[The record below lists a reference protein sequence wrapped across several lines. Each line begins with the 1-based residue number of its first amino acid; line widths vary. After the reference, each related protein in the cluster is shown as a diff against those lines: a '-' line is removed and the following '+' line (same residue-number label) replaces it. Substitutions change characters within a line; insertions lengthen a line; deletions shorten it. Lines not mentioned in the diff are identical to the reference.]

1 MFNCGEGLDYKA
13 MGSIFSGL
21 VQCGAWGCFDEFNRI
36 EAEVLSVVSSQIRQI
51 QEALKNDLTRFAFEG
66 REISIDSRT
75 GIFITMN
82 PGYAGRTEL
91 PDNLKALFRPVT
103 MILPDLEQICE
114 IMLLSEGFDTAKVL
128 AKKMTVLYQLAREQ
142 LSKQHHYDFGLRA
155 LKSVL
160 VMSGALKRGS
170 PSMSESLVLMRA
182 LRDMNLPKFVYDD
195 VPLFLGLI
203 NDLFPGLDCPRVR
216 YPSFND
222 TVEAELAKE
231 GYKVLTDAGEQVD
244 KVIQLYETMATR
256 HTTMVVGQTGGGK
269 SVIINTL
276 ARAQTALGKATKLHV
291 LNPKALRVSELYG
304 VLDPETRDWTDGLLS
319 SIFREVNKP
328 LPAGKDKVRGARRS
342 TRAAVCAAEQAVGHS
357 ARSYRPLCIC
367 VRGTVATGGARK
379 PSLTDGLLGR
389 MSCSDKNMTT
399 NILDGLRSVL
409 QAKYI
414 VFDGDVDAVWVEN
427 MNSVMDDNKLLTLPN
442 GERIRVQDHCKLLF
456 EVADLQY
463 ASPATISRC
472 GMVYVDSRNLG
483 YQPYVWTWLRTRKD
497 EDEQEALRGLFD
509 KYAAPCV
516 EWVLEGVEGAELV
529 KRPVQTVPITNLN
542 MMHQLTQL
550 LDTLAGASGSIK
562 DAQVRGVCMRP
573 HAACFTCVRI

>member
-1 MFNCGEGLDYKA
+1 MLQDLAKGLALLCVVFNCGEGLDYKA

-51 QEALKNDLTRFAFEG
+51 QEALKNDLTRFLFEG

-103 MILPDLEQICE
+103 MIVPDLEQICE

-160 VMSGALKRGS
+160 VMAGALKRGS
-170 PSMSESLVLMRA
+170 PDMSESLVLMRA
-182 LRDMNLPKFVYDD
+182 LRDMNLPKFVFDD

-222 TVEAELAKE
+222 QVESELASA

-244 KVIQLYETMATR
+244 KVIQLYETMMTR

-276 ARAQTALGKATKLHV
+276 AKAQTALGKTTKLHV
-291 LNPKALRVSELYG
+291 LNPKAIRISELYG

-319 SIFREVNKP
+319 NIFREVNKP
-328 LPAGKDKVRGARRS
+328 LPPGKDQVRRCVAAAAPARHSLHSQRCSAPRNARQS
-342 TRAAVCAAEQAVGHS
+342 TCSALARVCAD
-357 ARSYRPLCIC
+357 AR
-367 VRGTVATGGARK
+367 
-379 PSLTDGLLGR
+379 D
-389 MSCSDKNMTT
+389 
-399 NILDGLRSVL
+399 
-409 QAKYI
+409 
-414 VFDGDVDAVWVEN
+414 
-427 MNSVMDDNKLLTLPN
+427 
-442 GERIRVQDHCKLLF
+442 
-456 EVADLQY
+456 
-463 ASPATISRC
+463 
-472 GMVYVDSRNLG
+472 
-483 YQPYVWTWLRTRKD
+483 
-497 EDEQEALRGLFD
+497 
-509 KYAAPCV
+509 
-516 EWVLEGVEGAELV
+516 
-529 KRPVQTVPITNLN
+529 
-542 MMHQLTQL
+542 
-550 LDTLAGASGSIK
+550 
-562 DAQVRGVCMRP
+562 
-573 HAACFTCVRI
+573 

>member
-1 MFNCGEGLDYKA
+1 VQDLAKGLALLCVVFNCGEGLDYKA

-51 QEALKNDLTRFAFEG
+51 QEALKNDLTRFLFEG
-66 REISIDSRT
+66 REIAIDGRT

-103 MILPDLEQICE
+103 MIVPDLEQICE

-160 VMSGALKRGS
+160 VMAGALKRGS
-170 PSMSESLVLMRA
+170 PGMSESLVLMRA

-222 TVEAELAKE
+222 QVEAELAAG
-231 GYKVLTDAGEQVD
+231 GYKVLTDQGEQVD
-244 KVIQLYETMATR
+244 KVIQLYETMMTR
-256 HTTMVVGQTGGGK
+256 HTTTVVGQTGGGK
-269 SVIINTL
+269 SVIISTL
-276 ARAQTALGKATKLHV
+276 AAAQSALGKATKLHV
-291 LNPKALRVSELYG
+291 LNPKAIKISELYG

-328 LPAGKDKVRGARRS
+328 LPPGKDKARPSCERVR
-342 TRAAVCAAEQAVGHS
+342 CI
-357 ARSYRPLCIC
+357 ARSAAALTALLRA
-367 VRGTVATGGARK
+367 V
-379 PSLTDGLLGR
+379 PS
-389 MSCSDKNMTT
+389 
-399 NILDGLRSVL
+399 
-409 QAKYI
+409 
-414 VFDGDVDAVWVEN
+414 
-427 MNSVMDDNKLLTLPN
+427 
-442 GERIRVQDHCKLLF
+442 
-456 EVADLQY
+456 
-463 ASPATISRC
+463 
-472 GMVYVDSRNLG
+472 
-483 YQPYVWTWLRTRKD
+483 
-497 EDEQEALRGLFD
+497 
-509 KYAAPCV
+509 
-516 EWVLEGVEGAELV
+516 
-529 KRPVQTVPITNLN
+529 
-542 MMHQLTQL
+542 
-550 LDTLAGASGSIK
+550 
-562 DAQVRGVCMRP
+562 
-573 HAACFTCVRI
+573 

>member
-1 MFNCGEGLDYKA
+1 MRALHTSTLSTRTRLQDLAKGLALLCVVFNCGEGLDYKA

-103 MILPDLEQICE
+103 MIVPDLEQICE

-160 VMSGALKRGS
+160 VMAGALKRGS

-328 LPAGKDKVRGARRS
+328 LPAGKDKVRGAPPVALCTQPSRRS
-342 TRAAVCAAEQAVGHS
+342 TNGHS
-357 ARSYRPLCIC
+357 ARSY
-367 VRGTVATGGARK
+367 
-379 PSLTDGLLGR
+379 
-389 MSCSDKNMTT
+389 
-399 NILDGLRSVL
+399 
-409 QAKYI
+409 
-414 VFDGDVDAVWVEN
+414 
-427 MNSVMDDNKLLTLPN
+427 
-442 GERIRVQDHCKLLF
+442 
-456 EVADLQY
+456 
-463 ASPATISRC
+463 
-472 GMVYVDSRNLG
+472 
-483 YQPYVWTWLRTRKD
+483 
-497 EDEQEALRGLFD
+497 
-509 KYAAPCV
+509 
-516 EWVLEGVEGAELV
+516 
-529 KRPVQTVPITNLN
+529 
-542 MMHQLTQL
+542 
-550 LDTLAGASGSIK
+550 
-562 DAQVRGVCMRP
+562 
-573 HAACFTCVRI
+573 